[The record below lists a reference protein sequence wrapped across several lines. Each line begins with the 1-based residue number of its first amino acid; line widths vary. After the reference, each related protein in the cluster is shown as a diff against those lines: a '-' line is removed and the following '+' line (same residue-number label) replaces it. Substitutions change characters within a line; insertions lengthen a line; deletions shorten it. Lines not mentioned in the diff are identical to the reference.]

1 MSKRMLWALL
11 LIGLTVVVLLFN
23 TDTITLDL
31 LVTKIRTSAAL
42 IYLGFTAAG
51 VAIGLLLR

>member
-1 MSKRMLWALL
+1 LSKHL
-11 LIGLTVVVLLFN
+11 LIALMLIGVTVVVLLFN
-23 TDTITLDL
+23 TNTITLEL
-31 LVTKIRTSAAL
+31 LVTSIRTSAAL